1 MSFKINL
8 KPYPAAEYFTVR
20 EHLRRDTGLTADF
33 AKLKE
38 QVAERFRFLF
48 DVPRNYFFYAFR
60 ALYSDVLAS
69 ANLVVKDDPVT
80 GIDVLRKELVISRGA
95 IIDLSYSFPQTPSNY
110 ADIPAVLINPAVS
123 LGIPG
128 DMVFLFSERALPAS
142 WTEKEVTLTD
152 DQALLL
158 LELVL
163 TDYFEKGRDVLM
175 RESNYKAAVLNQLID
190 VCSFFKPIAE
200 KQIRSKTVILME
212 SDPDILPQIKK
223 MGYEVG
229 RSDESGKTILAIA
242 NYPTHS
248 KELVEM
254 FADRISAL

>member
-8 KPYPAAEYFTVR
+8 KPDPAAEFFTVR
-20 EHLRRDTGLTADF
+20 EHLRRDTGPSADF

-38 QVAERFRFLF
+38 QTAERLRFLF
-48 DVPRNYFFYAFR
+48 DVPRSYFFYAFS
-60 ALYSDVLAS
+60 APNSDVLAAAS
-69 ANLVVKDDPVT
+69 LVVKDDPAT
-80 GIDVLRKELVISRGA
+80 GIDVLCHELILPRDT
-95 IIDLSYSFPQTPSNY
+95 ILDLSYSFPQVPVNY
-110 ADIPAVLINPAVS
+110 ADIPAVLINPAMS
-123 LGIPG
+123 LGIPS
-128 DMVFLFSERALPAS
+128 DMVFLFSDSVLPPRWIEKEDTQSDDRALF
-142 WTEKEVTLTD
+142 
-152 DQALLL
+152 L

-163 TDYFEKGRDVLM
+163 TDYFEKGKEVLL

-190 VCSFFKPIAE
+190 DCSFFKPIAE
-200 KQIRSKTVILME
+200 KQVRSKTVILME
-212 SDPDILPQIKK
+212 SDPDILPQIEK

-254 FADRISAL
+254 FADRISVL